1 MQHKKTT
8 LERLDVCKNGHDVS
22 NKEQSLYYRVV
33 KGTGKVSTACKA
45 CFYEANAKHRA
56 TKPKVAKPK
65 RAISLLDK
73 DTCSKGHD
81 IRDKDESLYIY
92 VTSPRSKN
100 PNQTYLKCRECHK
113 DSTRT
118 YAHANGLV
126 KTPRTNK
133 VDWTAV
139 RAKNNADNKARLAQ
153 RVEQPPRLVKIA
165 ALGEALRNEIY
176 VLLKTYDD
184 TELME
189 LLLELRKRT

>member
-45 CFYEANAKHRA
+45 CFYEASAKHRA
-56 TKPKVAKPK
+56 TKPKVEKPK

-81 IRDKDESLYIY
+81 IRNKDESLYIY

-133 VDWTAV
+133 VDWTAL
-139 RAKNNADNKARLAQ
+139 RAKHDAENKARLAE
-153 RVEQPPRLVKIA
+153 RPKAVRTLD
-165 ALGEALRNEIY
+165 LGTALRNELFA
-176 VLLKTYDD
+176 LLVKYDD

-189 LLLELRKRT
+189 LLLELRKRA